1 MSATAIAIV
10 RKSMC
15 ALCVCVLVARASS
28 QPSMMMARMAMI
40 SAHSML
46 FSLVCP
52 CECVLYPIRQPVS
65 SVVTSPHPT
74 DIAFTSA
81 MANRVIAFI
90 GTLDSNIPACAP
102 VPHCDLRVAR
112 VRLVADGDCLD
123 DVFHCVALVVVVYV
137 YYIVILWWM
146 SKPKGVQSE
155 RIAELVLTIG

>member
-1 MSATAIAIV
+1 MGRMMAVSMAAAMS
-10 RKSMC
+10 
-15 ALCVCVLVARASS
+15 VLVIVLPLS
-28 QPSMMMARMAMI
+28 
-40 SAHSML
+40 
-46 FSLVCP
+46 CC
-52 CECVLYPIRQPVS
+52 CERVLYQVRQPVS